1 MIRVEAITLGRISP
15 NYLKDAIKLATE
27 VFTYEQ
33 SIPEELVP
41 IKEGLKPTWWCAK
54 IGEDIIGIAAS
65 WIEEGEWHW
74 GRFAVDKRFRGL
86 GIGKR
91 IVIFSIN
98 ETFNLGAEKIFI
110 EAKNITV
117 KILEQFG
124 GNVVGEAI
132 EFYGEPVTPIII
144 EKSSFINAYKDTCK

>member
-1 MIRVEAITLGRISP
+1 MIRVEAIILERISP
-15 NYLKDAIKLATE
+15 GYLKDVIKLATE

-41 IKEGLKPTWWCAK
+41 IKEDLKPTWWCAK

-86 GIGKR
+86 GVGKK
-91 IVIFSIN
+91 IAIFSIN
-98 ETFNLGAEKIFI
+98 ETYNLGAEKIFI
-110 EAKNITV
+110 EAKDITV

-124 GNVVGEAI
+124 CDVIGETV

-144 EKSSFINAYKDTCK
+144 ERSSFINVCKEYM